1 MFYLIINEQIRKYID
16 MIKDKH
22 FGCKSYCPLQLIAL
36 DEMELLRMTEGRLVT
51 DRYYLKEKS
60 I

>member
-22 FGCKSYCPLQLIAL
+22 FGCKKYCPLQIIAL
-36 DEMELLRMTEGRLVT
+36 LDYLGDSNQKLRGKV
-51 DRYYLKEKS
+51 EKV
-60 I
+60 ILD